1 MIFSLRKRS
10 NVGIVGRCRW
20 LVLGCLVVGMMVEGV
35 WGSITLE
42 SVRGITGITREGRE
56 RVGWGEGGGGIGNGN
71 GKGVEMRLG
80 TRMGVDGK
88 RRDGEGEGKGGQ
100 VIMGTGNAGGDRDEI
115 ENTRQRDRVIKEDT
129 QLMIA
134 NLLFPQTVTAALHML
149 CSDLLV
155 ELEKPLLG
163 SSSSPFSSQSLS
175 FEDTKIKVKTEF
187 DDLLR
192 ETTWFLYQ
200 VQERQMVW
208 RWARGSAVQEGVV
221 WLQRLWAS
229 RRSNS
234 QDRSFIEQ
242 QLVLYKGTECF
253 EKVNDEVLRKD
264 IEVVEY
270 LNDLIEMF
278 P

>member
-1 MIFSLRKRS
+1 
-10 NVGIVGRCRW
+10 
-20 LVLGCLVVGMMVEGV
+20 
-35 WGSITLE
+35 
-42 SVRGITGITREGRE
+42 
-56 RVGWGEGGGGIGNGN
+56 
-71 GKGVEMRLG
+71 
-80 TRMGVDGK
+80 
-88 RRDGEGEGKGGQ
+88 
-100 VIMGTGNAGGDRDEI
+100 MGTGNAGGDRDEI
-115 ENTRQRDRVIKEDT
+115 EN
-129 QLMIA
+129 M
-134 NLLFPQTVTAALHML
+134 VTAALHML
-149 CSDLLV
+149 CSDLLI
-155 ELEKPLLG
+155 ELEKPLLV
-163 SSSSPFSSQSLS
+163 SSSSSFSSTSVSL
-175 FEDTKIKVKTEF
+175 EDTKGGVNCTQVKTDF

-221 WLQRLWAS
+221 WLQGLWAS

-242 QLVLYKGTECF
+242 QLELYKSTECF

-264 IEVVEY
+264 IEIVEY

>member
-1 MIFSLRKRS
+1 MIFPSRKRS
-10 NVGIVGRCRW
+10 NVGIVESCRW
-20 LVLGCLVVGMMVEGV
+20 LVLGYLVMGMGVERV
-35 WGSITLE
+35 WGKITLD
-42 SVRGITGITREGRE
+42 SVREITEATREGRE
-56 RVGWGEGGGGIGNGN
+56 RVGWGEGGGGGGGGVGS
-71 GKGVEMRLG
+71 GKGVEMR
-80 TRMGVDGK
+80 MGMGIY
-88 RRDGEGEGKGGQ
+88 GEEGGGEGVGEGKGGQ
-100 VIMGTGNAGGDRDEI
+100 VIMGTGSAGGDRDEI
-115 ENTRQRDRVIKEDT
+115 EN
-129 QLMIA
+129 
-134 NLLFPQTVTAALHML
+134 TVTAALHML

-155 ELEKPLLG
+155 ELEKPLLAF
-163 SSSSPFSSQSLS
+163 SSSSYSSSPFVS
-175 FEDTKIKVKTEF
+175 FGNTQILADRTKGEVNCTQVKTDF

-221 WLQRLWAS
+221 WLQGLWAS

-242 QLVLYKGTECF
+242 QLELYKGTECF

>member
-1 MIFSLRKRS
+1 MIFSSRKRS
-10 NVGIVGRCRW
+10 NVRILESCRW
-20 LVLGCLVVGMMVEGV
+20 LVLGYLVMGMGVEGV
-35 WGSITLE
+35 WGKITLE
-42 SVRGITGITREGRE
+42 SVRGITGVTREGRE
-56 RVGWGEGGGGIGNGN
+56 RVGWGEGGGGGGVGN
-71 GKGVEMRLG
+71 GKGVEMRMG
-80 TRMGVDGK
+80 MGVYGGRRGEEEWREGK
-88 RRDGEGEGKGGQ
+88 GEGEGEQ

-115 ENTRQRDRVIKEDT
+115 ENT
-129 QLMIA
+129 
-134 NLLFPQTVTAALHML
+134 VTAALHML
-149 CSDLLV
+149 CADLLV
-155 ELEKPLLG
+155 ELEKPLLV
-163 SSSSPFSSQSLS
+163 SSSSSSSSFSSPFVS
-175 FEDTKIKVKTEF
+175 FGDTKGEVNCTQVKTDF

-221 WLQRLWAS
+221 WLQGLWAS

-242 QLVLYKGTECF
+242 QLELYKSTECF

>member
-1 MIFSLRKRS
+1 MIFPSRKRS
-10 NVGIVGRCRW
+10 NVGIMESCRW
-20 LVLGCLVVGMMVEGV
+20 LVLGYLVMWMGVESV
-35 WGSITLE
+35 WGKITLE
-42 SVRGITGITREGRE
+42 SVRELTEITREGRE
-56 RVGWGEGGGGIGNGN
+56 RVGWGEGGGGGGGGVGSGS
-71 GKGVEMRLG
+71 GKGVEMSMA
-80 TRMGVDGK
+80 MGVYG
-88 RRDGEGEGKGGQ
+88 GERGGEGKGGQ
-100 VIMGTGNAGGDRDEI
+100 VIMGTGSAGGDRDEI
-115 ENTRQRDRVIKEDT
+115 EN
-129 QLMIA
+129 
-134 NLLFPQTVTAALHML
+134 TVTAALHML

-155 ELEKPLLG
+155 ELEKPLSDSS
-163 SSSSPFSSQSLS
+163 SSSSPFVS
-175 FEDTKIKVKTEF
+175 FGDTKGEVNCTQVKTDF

-221 WLQRLWAS
+221 WLQGLWAS

-242 QLVLYKGTECF
+242 QLELYKGTRCF